1 MGNINEIAKDLNI
14 ETKAQGEM
22 LLEVN
27 KNVADANE
35 NAKDA
40 HKEIE

>member
-22 LLEVN
+22 LLDVN
-27 KNVADANE
+27 KNVTDANE
-35 NAKDA
+35 NAKEA